1 MLPISPPR
9 CLMGGVDKISLSTCR
24 SNKLREVFM
33 ANSNASILSVTVSV
47 SGGNLTRKH
56 VLNVTMDFSNVDQT
70 AVLQWATD
78 NRVIAL
84 QRVLRA
90 TDDTYLDSLNGKLTV
105 NASECGG
112 KILTPT
118 ERIAKLVVAGMPPAL
133 ASLAVND
140 PTKFNELMG
149 SLNE

>member
-1 MLPISPPR
+1 M
-9 CLMGGVDKISLSTCR
+9 
-24 SNKLREVFM
+24 SN
-33 ANSNASILSVTVSV
+33 ASNASNASILSITVSV

-56 VLNVTMDFSNVDQT
+56 VLNVTMDFTAVDNAT
-70 AVLQWATD
+70 VLQWAAD

-90 TDDTYLDSLNGKLTV
+90 TDDSYLESLGGRLTV
-105 NASECGG
+105 NASDCGG

-118 ERIAKLVVAGMPPAL
+118 ERIAKLVSAGMPPAL
-133 ASLAVND
+133 AKLAITD
-140 PTKFNELMG
+140 PTRFNELMG

>member
-1 MLPISPPR
+1 M
-9 CLMGGVDKISLSTCR
+9 
-24 SNKLREVFM
+24 
-33 ANSNASILSVTVSV
+33 SNATNASSVLSITVSV
-47 SGGNLTRKH
+47 SGGNLTKKH
-56 VLNVTMDFSNVDQT
+56 VLNVSMDFSNIDNNT
-70 AVLQWATD
+70 ILQWAAD

-90 TDDTYLDSLNGKLTV
+90 TDDGYLESLGGKLAV
-105 NASECGG
+105 NAAECGG

-118 ERIAKLVVAGMPPAL
+118 ERIAKLVAAGMPPAL
-133 ASLAVND
+133 ASLAVTD

>member
-1 MLPISPPR
+1 
-9 CLMGGVDKISLSTCR
+9 MGGVDKISLFTCR

-33 ANSNASILSVTVSV
+33 SNSNASILSVTVSV

-70 AVLQWATD
+70 TVLQWATD

-90 TDDTYLDSLNGKLTV
+90 TDDTYLDSLNCKLSV
-105 NASECGG
+105 NAAECGG

-118 ERIAKLVVAGMPPAL
+118 ERIAKLVSAGMPPAL
-133 ASLAVND
+133 AKRAVTD
-140 PTKFNELMG
+140 PTKFAALME
-149 SLNE
+149 SME

>member
-1 MLPISPPR
+1 
-9 CLMGGVDKISLSTCR
+9 
-24 SNKLREVFM
+24 M

-70 AVLQWATD
+70 TVLQWATD

-90 TDDTYLDSLNGKLTV
+90 TDDTYLDSLNGKLAV

-118 ERIAKLVVAGMPPAL
+118 ERIAKLVAAGMPPAL

>member
-1 MLPISPPR
+1 
-9 CLMGGVDKISLSTCR
+9 
-24 SNKLREVFM
+24 M
-33 ANSNASILSVTVSV
+33 ANSTASILSVTVSV

-70 AVLQWATD
+70 TVLQWATD

-90 TDDTYLDSLNGKLTV
+90 TDDTYLESLNGKLSI

-118 ERIAKLVVAGMPPAL
+118 ERIAKLVAAGMPPAL
-133 ASLAVND
+133 ASLAITD

>member
-1 MLPISPPR
+1 M
-9 CLMGGVDKISLSTCR
+9 
-24 SNKLREVFM
+24 SNSN
-33 ANSNASILSVTVSV
+33 ASNASILSITVSV
-47 SGGNLTRKH
+47 SAGNLTRKH
-56 VLNVTMDFSNVDQT
+56 VLNVQMDFANVDNNT
-70 AVLQWATD
+70 ILQWAAD

-90 TDDTYLDSLNGKLTV
+90 TDDAYLESLNGKLSI
-105 NASECGG
+105 NAAECGG

-118 ERIAKLVVAGMPPAL
+118 ERIAKLVAAGMPPAL
-133 ASLAVND
+133 AKLAVTD